1 MERGAQMNAAGYSPP
16 PLPSAPEQ
24 EARAIGNVL
33 LALDSAPDEAR
44 SWSNRLR
51 EELFT
56 EHRSAFETL
65 AQISSKGGTWT
76 LPAFV
81 AALASTAHVDH
92 GGASARTSGYMD
104 TQRAAGIEADFAE
117 ALAELERTFAQR
129 RKIQTARLLER
140 EAWDGVGLEVAGEAS
155 RPLLTFLTPAQIL
168 AWQPAHDLCLVG
180 EGLVTRGE
188 VVLIAGAPGIG
199 KSRAVFAL
207 AVSGTTGSEWL
218 GQPVCCR
225 FRTLFIQ
232 CENGMHRLHA
242 DFSALKAAGV
252 DLEGSVEVLAP
263 PDVGLAFGRPEFQA
277 EVLAAC
283 QRLQAG
289 GHPLLVVVDP
299 WTECT
304 QGDDK
309 DGYQIALR
317 NIRAS
322 LPKGDDAPALAIVCH
337 TRKPKEEERASGRS
351 LLNTIAGSYS
361 IGSAARAAFVLQK
374 VTDESADP
382 RRVWSCCKANNC
394 EMPAPTAW
402 TCEDAGFSAIPDFDW
417 EAWRGGTSKPTGR
430 PAKVTEEHVREA
442 FKGTVVAAKKVIAPR
457 LAALAKCSVGK
468 SYEAIDRHTQSGFLV
483 LEEDL
488 YRLADRFPETD
499 NPSNT

>member
-1 MERGAQMNAAGYSPP
+1 MTATAYHPS

-33 LALDSAPDEAR
+33 LALETDPDGAR
-44 SWSNRLR
+44 SWVKRLR
-51 EELFT
+51 AELFE
-56 EHRSAFETL
+56 EHVAGFEAL
-65 AQISSKGGTWT
+65 VQIAPIGRTFT

-81 AALASTAHVDH
+81 AALTRTAHIDH
-92 GGASARTSGYMD
+92 SDASARCSGYMD

-117 ALAELERTFAQR
+117 ALAELERTCAQR
-129 RKIQTARLLER
+129 RKIQTARRMER
-140 EAWDGVGLEVAGEAS
+140 EAWDGVGLDVAGETAT
-155 RPLLTFLTPAQIL
+155 PLLTFLTPAQIL
-168 AWQPAHDLCLVG
+168 AWRPAHDLCLVG

-218 GQPVCCR
+218 GQPVRCR

-242 DFSALKAAGV
+242 DFSALQAAGV

-263 PDVGLAFGRPEFQA
+263 PDVGLAFGRPEFRA

-309 DGYQIALR
+309 DGYQTALR

-402 TCEDAGFSAIPDFDW
+402 TCVDAGFSAITDFDW
-417 EAWRGGTSKPTGR
+417 EAWRGGNSKPTGR
-430 PAKVTEEHVREA
+430 PAKVTEAHVREA
-442 FKGTVVAAKKVIAPR
+442 FVGSLGAAKKVIAAR
-457 LAALAKCSVGK
+457 LEELAKCSTSK
-468 SYEAIDRHTQSGFLV
+468 AYEAIDRHTQSGFLE
-483 LEEDL
+483 LEGGL

-499 NPSNT
+499 SASNT